1 MCTKTWKIKLAIPGV
16 TSQKLCYDF
25 ITWYHTPR
33 LIQLFLIH
41 FINIYLSD
49 GFIIGKFYYFIS
61 FSIYIFIIIYSFS
74 FFFSHIPLRS
84 LKLGQLKFSHI
95 NPCIS
100 LHLKNIVTAVVAF
113 EIFTR
118 F

>member
-74 FFFSHIPLRS
+74 FFFSHIHLR
-84 LKLGQLKFSHI
+84 LT
-95 NPCIS
+95 
-100 LHLKNIVTAVVAF
+100 VTETWTV
-113 EIFTR
+113 EIFPYKPMH
-118 F
+118 FLAS